1 MAIKQISVFLENKA
15 GRLAEVTRILGE
27 NNININALSIADT
40 AEFGIL
46 RLIVTDPDKVLDVLD
61 KAGFSVSS
69 TDVIAIA
76 VDDKPGG
83 LSISLKYLEDEKID
97 IEYIYAFVGKTS
109 GQALVILRVQDWQKS
124 TEILQNKGIKV
135 LTEKEAH
142 EM

>member
-1 MAIKQISVFLENKA
+1 MSIKQISVFLENKA
-15 GRLAEVTRILGE
+15 GRLAEVTKILGE

-46 RLIVTDPDKVLDVLD
+46 RLIVSDPDKVHDVLSR
-61 KAGFSVSS
+61 AGFSVSS

-83 LSISLKYLEDEKID
+83 LGIALKYLEEAKVD